1 MNRYDYIPNFTSI
14 FKEDFVNYI
23 KFKRSNGYKY
33 DRVKCYDLLRIDRFF
48 NEINLKEKRIDQ
60 EIIDLWQKKCY
71 SSKNCKRTQAER
83 FSRISCFCKYL
94 RMTSHE
100 NVIQPEAHNLRYH
113 SDFIPYIFNDSEI
126 KRMFKIAME
135 NSFIDK
141 NYKTFYVMLS
151 LYYCCGLRF
160 SELHNLQIKNY
171 IDNEKKIIIDES
183 KNMVTREIPLSTST
197 YNVLYEYIKNNNY
210 TNIEDYIFINADNK
224 RMSEYM
230 IRKYYKELLEK
241 AVIPVRYDGKRQRI
255 HDLRHTFAVNSLKQ
269 MKEKGFDLYTSTSV
283 LSVYL
288 GHKSI
293 IETEYYL
300 RLVQEEAQK
309 CQEEVKNYTKGLY
322 ESKVIYSE

>member
-1 MNRYDYIPNFTSI
+1 MDRCDYIPNFTSI
-14 FKEDFVNYI
+14 FKEEFVSYI

-33 DRVKCYDLLRIDRFF
+33 DRIKCNELLRIDRFF

-60 EIIDLWQKKCY
+60 EIVDSWQQYCY

-83 FSRISCFCKYL
+83 FSRISCFCEYL

-113 SDFIPYIFNDSEI
+113 SDFIPYIFNDNEI
-126 KRMFKIAME
+126 QRIFKVAKE
-135 NSFIDK
+135 NASMDK
-141 NYKTFYVMLS
+141 NYNTFYVMLS

-160 SELHNLQIKNY
+160 SELHNLKIKNY
-171 IDNEKKIIIDES
+171 MYREKKIIIAES
-183 KNMVTREIPLSTST
+183 KNMVTREIPLSAST
-197 YNVLYEYIKNNNY
+197 YNLLSKYIENNSYSNS
-210 TNIEDYIFINADNK
+210 EDYVFINVNNK
-224 RMSEYM
+224 RISDYM
-230 IRKYYKELLEK
+230 VRKYYKELLEK
-241 AVIPVRYDGKRQRI
+241 AVIPVRYDGKRQRL
-255 HDLRHTFAVNSLKQ
+255 HDLRHTFSVNALKQ
-269 MKEKGFDLYTSTSV
+269 MQEKGFDLYTSTSV

-293 IETEYYL
+293 TETEYYL
-300 RLVQEEAQK
+300 RLVQEEAEK